1 MTLRHWMVSQVKRK
15 MRRVGVDIDIRRFEP
30 GVSEAARMK
39 KLFDTYQVDLV
50 IDVGANTGTYG
61 IELRDC
67 GYSGRII
74 SFEPIQGAYD
84 MLVENAKGD
93 AYWSVAPRMALG
105 ERDGTIQI
113 NVAGNV
119 DSSSIL
125 NMLPAHLNAAPES
138 RYVATENVLI
148 RTLDGL
154 YGTVLPA
161 DAKSAFVKLDVQGY
175 EKNVLVG
182 GKKFFSTATGVQLEL
197 SLVPLYEGQ
206 ILYNEMIDFLRAE
219 GFVLTAVVPGFVDVN
234 SGRMLQFDGIFFR

>member
-1 MTLRHWMVSQVKRK
+1 MTLSHWIVSK
-15 MRRVGVDIDIRRFEP
+15 MRRVGVDIRRFEP
-30 GVSEAARMK
+30 GVSEAARLK

-50 IDVGANTGTYG
+50 IDVGANIGNYG
-61 IELRDC
+61 IALRDC
-67 GYSGRII
+67 GYNGRII

-84 MLVENAKGD
+84 KLVENAKSD

-125 NMLPAHLNAAPES
+125 AILPAHLNAAPEA
-138 RYVATENVLI
+138 RYIATENVPI

-154 YGTVLPA
+154 CGTVLPT
-161 DAKSAFVKLDVQGY
+161 DAKSVFVKLDVQGY

-206 ILYNEMIDFLRAE
+206 ILYDKMIEFLRIE
-219 GFVLTAVVPGFVDVN
+219 GFVLTAGGARFY
-234 SGRMLQFDGIFFR
+234 RCQFRTDAAIRRDLF